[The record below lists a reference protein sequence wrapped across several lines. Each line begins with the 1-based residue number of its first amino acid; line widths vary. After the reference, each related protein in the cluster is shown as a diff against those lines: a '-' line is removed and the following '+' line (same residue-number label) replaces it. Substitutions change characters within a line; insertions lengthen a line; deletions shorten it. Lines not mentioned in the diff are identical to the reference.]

1 MPTLLVIDMQPHFDA
16 SQRKW
21 LIRNVSAE
29 IRAAMKA
36 EHRIVFLEYT
46 HTPKHPGVAAKN
58 ATDRRLIKLVADYA
72 DALVIHKQEDDGS
85 AEVAKLL
92 ESLDG
97 NYPGAI
103 REEIRV
109 VGVNTCACVA
119 KTVNGMA
126 KIMPKASIV
135 VVGKACNQG
144 WNGGQE
150 EPGNEGLAHIND
162 WANVTVLKVPPG
174 RKTAAA

>member
-21 LIRNVSAE
+21 MIRNVSAE
-29 IRAAMKA
+29 IKAAVKA
-36 EHRIVFLEYT
+36 GYRIVFLEYT
-46 HTPKHPGVAAKN
+46 HTPKHPGVAVKN
-58 ATDRRLIKLVADYA
+58 ATDRRLIKLVAKYI

-85 AEVAKLL
+85 VEVAKLL

-109 VGVNTCACVA
+109 VGVNTGACVA

-126 KIMPKASIV
+126 KLMPMAGIV
-135 VVGKACNQG
+135 VVGRACNQG
-144 WNGGQE
+144 WRGGQE
-150 EPGNEGLAHIND
+150 EPGNEGLTKIND
-162 WANVTVLKVPPG
+162 QPNVTVLKVPPV
-174 RKTAAA
+174 RKSAAA